1 MKPLLAILTALAAV
15 LFAGCSEQTKDSIA
29 DVIIVSQDK
38 IAFDEN
44 GGTATVS
51 VACPSEWTADCSA
64 DWIELVPEENTLL
77 VTAQANPTGQGRTA
91 SIALQTGADLQEIS
105 VSQAWSG
112 SLVQLQVNAPEA
124 LEVISGGEEFAFSV
138 SSNCEWTVGLADE
151 TDTWISYS
159 ADYENGVVEVS
170 VAANDTGES
179 RSGEIVVSSTDGSI
193 VESAAVAFSQMSK
206 SDDPYYKMTGKFSL
220 FAENW
225 YRGDG
230 YLDAPGV
237 ATQCTIEEKV
247 YPDSLVIKNLF
258 TDGTEIATAYDK
270 NTHLMT
276 IDLGRLCMMMNLTG
290 GGFRAY
296 YPVAIDLTSRGFTAK
311 KVTGEYGEGTDE
323 NGVTKPA
330 IILSGFDA
338 PYNAFG
344 LIASDGASYAFISD
358 LYYAVGEMYLLKA
371 DDTKVTD

>member
-77 VTAQANPTGQGRTA
+77 VTAQTNPTGQGRTA

-105 VSQAWSG
+105 VFQAWSG

-179 RSGEIVVSSTDGSI
+179 RSGEVVVSSTDGSI

-258 TDGTEIATAYDK
+258 TDGTV
-270 NTHLMT
+270 
-276 IDLGRLCMMMNLTG
+276 MMNLTG